1 MGAPFAQEGPL
12 GVDAAGLART
22 LAALEGGE
30 MRSRKAAE
38 VLSELPASQAV
49 DLLSQLIGR
58 ADRRSDPEAAALEG
72 LLRAVR
78 ELLSEER
85 LDELFQAAESDL
97 EVQALFARSEPSRSF
112 DHDREQWIDREMR
125 ARTLGERRALARTHD
140 RDLLAR
146 LATDQDPTVV
156 RHILQNP
163 RCTEREVLLAASRRP
178 QRPEVLEEIFR
189 SRRWSSNRRVR
200 RALALNPYS
209 PPSLAN
215 AALALLTAPD
225 LREVAEDLTIA
236 PEVRVQAR
244 RLLGNRTAAPGSP
257 SDEA

>member
-1 MGAPFAQEGPL
+1 MARVLASLE
-12 GVDAAGLART
+12 AGDLRA
-22 LAALEGGE
+22 
-30 MRSRKAAE
+30 RKAAAL
-38 VLSELPASQAV
+38 LSELEPATAV
-49 DLLSQLIGR
+49 AAMAGILKR
-58 ADRRSDPEAAALEG
+58 ADRRSDPAAAALEG
-72 LLRAVR
+72 ILHAVR
-78 ELLSEER
+78 EMLSADRVEA
-85 LDELFQAAESDL
+85 LFVAAE
-97 EVQALFARSEPSRSF
+97 EGEAHQVRALFTPTRAARSF
-112 DHDREQWIDREMR
+112 DHDREEWIDREMR

-178 QRPEVLEEIFR
+178 QKTEVLEEIFR

-209 PPSLAN
+209 PPSLAS

-225 LREVAEDLTIA
+225 LREVAGDLTISTD
-236 PEVRVQAR
+236 VRVQAR
-244 RLLGNRTAAPGSP
+244 RLLGNREG
-257 SDEA
+257 E